1 MKQNKK
7 QYIKVNNG
15 EIRKIFKEA
24 PRVIRT
30 GFTRALAF
38 PNQEIVPKAPYIEEV
53 QINFRVL
60 EIKET

>member
-1 MKQNKK
+1 M
-7 QYIKVNNG
+7 NNG